1 MICRLKQIALLLFF
15 LCRTMAR
22 STKGKDV
29 PEVCTLNDQ
38 QYPIGA
44 TWHPVLAPFGT
55 MPCANCT
62 CLPKAIVHCVHL
74 TLDCPQPKCVAP
86 KILPNRCCPECEVRS
101 EGETESNKKT
111 GCTFSGR
118 NYEHGDIFAS
128 NKTALKPTR
137 ENQCVMCICSK
148 GRILCHLKT
157 CEAIKCK
164 KTLNLSDECCPI
176 CPDDQEGGIES
187 IDYPSRPHSPESDVK
202 KNNGNNASLPL
213 NNSSES
219 DYANSCTDGAHK
231 NGSTWH
237 PVLTPFGPHPC
248 ILCSCINGQT
258 QCSKIDCPKVSCSRP
273 RKVDGKCCPVC
284 KKRRCKGRKCRK
296 RNRINTTPSTGL
308 SHRPGSTTTD
318 PTQIFH
324 NLCMPKGTDR
334 LVYMSNGTDSLMLA
348 FHHIKKSKV
357 DVLRWDIPKKG
368 RLVHFRKETMNAED
382 FRSRTK
388 STNILG
394 ATNKKRYVNRF
405 SRKLKKQINRC
416 KKTCRQKRVMRL
428 LKQLKLKK
436 VRFTEICKN

>member
-1 MICRLKQIALLLFF
+1 MSKQIALLLFF
-15 LCRTMAR
+15 LCRTVAR
-22 STKGKDV
+22 STKGKDA

-38 QYPIGA
+38 QYPVGA

-62 CLPKAIVHCVHL
+62 CLPNAIVHCVHL

-86 KILPNRCCPECEVRS
+86 KILPNRCCPECEVRP
-101 EGETESNKKT
+101 EGDTETSKKI

-118 NYEHGDIFAS
+118 TYKHGDIFAS
-128 NKTALKPTR
+128 NRTALKPTR
-137 ENQCVMCICSK
+137 ENQCVMCICSNGK
-148 GRILCHLKT
+148 ILCHLKT

-164 KTLNLSDECCPI
+164 KTLNLSDECCPM
-176 CPDDQEGGIES
+176 CPDGKKTNKNVTS
-187 IDYPSRPHSPESDVK
+187 LSP
-202 KNNGNNASLPL
+202 KNFL
-213 NNSSES
+213 NTSES
-219 DYANSCTDGAHK
+219 DYGNSCSDGAHK
-231 NGSTWH
+231 NGSSWH

-248 ILCSCINGQT
+248 ILCTCINGLT
-258 QCSKIDCPKVSCSRP
+258 HCNKIGCPKVSCSRP
-273 RKVDGKCCPVC
+273 KKIDGKCCPVC
-284 KKRRCKGRKCRK
+284 KKRKCKGRKCRK
-296 RNRINTTPSTGL
+296 RNRMNTTPSTPL

-334 LVYMSNGTDSLMLA
+334 LVYMSNDTDSLMLA

-357 DVLRWDIPKKG
+357 DVLRWQIPKKG
-368 RLVHFRKETMNAED
+368 RLINFTKETMNAED

-405 SRKLKKQINRC
+405 SRKLKKQISRC
-416 KKTCRQKRVMRL
+416 KKTCRQKRILRL
-428 LKQLKLKK
+428 IKQLKLKK
-436 VRFTEICKN
+436 VRFTETCKN